1 MWTFASARSVPVP
14 STAFTRSHQ
23 YRLTWAPPVIMPTHH
38 DPFGSNVCTDVSWT
52 FWVPPKTSWDVWT
65 WSNVAFRMSKSTVF
79 ALPSSVVKASVVT
92 PVSVASQR
100 CVVWTV
106 SIQRPGPRNES
117 RTRVALPPNSVTFAS
132 MAVSVIV
139 TLELGPSSR
148 SVPGE
153 PLAANVRALPLLVT
167 NVPPFAT

>member
-92 PVSVASQR
+92 PVSRSEEHTSELQSLTNLVCR
-100 CVVWTV
+100 
-106 SIQRPGPRNES
+106 
-117 RTRVALPPNSVTFAS
+117 LL
-132 MAVSVIV
+132 
-139 TLELGPSSR
+139 LEKKK
-148 SVPGE
+148 
-153 PLAANVRALPLLVT
+153 
-167 NVPPFAT
+167 

>member
-1 MWTFASARSVPVP
+1 
-14 STAFTRSHQ
+14 
-23 YRLTWAPPVIMPTHH
+23 MPTHH

-100 CVVWTV
+100 CVVWAV
-106 SIQRPGPRNES
+106 SMQGPGPREEM
-117 RTRVALPPNSVTFAS
+117 RAREALLAHGVAFAAL
-132 MAVSVIV
+132 AV
-139 TLELGPSSR
+139 
-148 SVPGE
+148 
-153 PLAANVRALPLLVT
+153 
-167 NVPPFAT
+167 